1 MKYML
6 EMADN
11 AIGDF
16 NVVDGQY
23 ALVAERDNNEGDP

>member
-6 EMADN
+6 ELADN

-16 NVVDGQY
+16 NVIDNQY
-23 ALVAERDNNEGDP
+23 ALIAERDNLEGDP